1 MATIKRPNEL
11 DEAAKRLNAAR
22 NSVENMT
29 YGNFKSG
36 DLYQGLQRDYQQQG
50 QMAMKDTLGQVAAR
64 TGGMASSYAITAA
77 NQSYNNYMK
86 ALEDAARSMY
96 NEEYSRA
103 QNQYNMAQQDYNN
116 AYSQYRDSVA
126 DQRYADE
133 QKETKR
139 KNYLDSIIKS
149 AATGIAPVWDQTMEK
164 NFGITEAD
172 FDNAVNIGL
181 SQYKN
186 SAGYLSN
193 QAATDERLAQIFGA
207 EGFNWNNF
215 DWDNDGKVGKDDDKE
230 GTAADYFKN
239 AGSAYGKDY
248 WEQYSKDAQQ
258 GYADADT
265 EAAQEEVM
273 EILEAGGEP
282 PIDLLIKAGWLEE
295 ITPATEGETPDY
307 DLDKNGIPDGLS
319 GLAATMWQ
327 NNINSK
333 TKEDIKARI
342 ANGEDLDTIAGAY
355 GIVEDDDPNTV
366 DKTWESV
373 TGMSKAEWQQRFN
386 ENEVN
391 NYDYPNTNAGRAE
404 IIDTLVNSASF
415 SLSDKDQ
422 KNFDHIFGKGAYKTL
437 TEDVATLAG
446 GLSDKLLKWSR
457 SADRYDSLDTEF
469 FNNILT
475 DWINTTAEKIPGI
488 TKDQLL
494 AVIEAQV
501 PELYDWAE
509 NPDKA
514 IPYIGKAYYNGKWIT
529 PQG

>member
-64 TGGMASSYAITAA
+64 TGGMASSYATTAA

-133 QKETKR
+133 LAYQKSRDSIADQRYADEQKETKR

-164 NFGITEAD
+164 KFGITQED
-172 FDNAVNIGL
+172 FNNAVNIGL

-207 EGFNWNNF
+207 EGFVWDKF
-215 DWDNDGKVGKDDDKE
+215 DWDGDGQIGDADDNEMTPDE
-230 GTAADYFKN
+230 YFSNK
-239 AGSAYGKDY
+239 GSAYGTDY
-248 WEQYSKDAQQ
+248 WQNYANEAQA
-258 GYADADT
+258 GYKAENQA
-265 EAAQEEVM
+265 EAQDEVM
-273 EILEAGGEP
+273 AILEAGGEP
-282 PIDLLIKAGWLEE
+282 PIDLLIKAGWLEK
-295 ITPATEGETPDY
+295 ITPVNEGGAVNY
-307 DLDKNGIPDGLS
+307 DTDEDGIPDGLS
-319 GLAATMWQ
+319 GLARTMWES
-327 NNINSK
+327 NINEELKDLISSH
-333 TKEDIKARI
+333 TPESIAMRFAAENTDLSEDENKV
-342 ANGEDLDTIAGAY
+342 LDYYY
-355 GIVEDDDPNTV
+355 G
-366 DKTWESV
+366 
-373 TGMSKAEWQQRFN
+373 TGTAE
-386 ENEVN
+386 
-391 NYDYPNTNAGRAE
+391 AA
-404 IIDTLVNSASF
+404 
-415 SLSDKDQ
+415 
-422 KNFDHIFGKGAYKTL
+422 KNFVKSEKFKASMTDLGENHHQLQHVEEFKN
-437 TEDVATLAG
+437 
-446 GLSDKLLKWSR
+446 LLP
-457 SADRYDSLDTEF
+457 D
-469 FNNILT
+469 
-475 DWINTTAEKIPGI
+475 KIPADI
-488 TKDQLL
+488 
-494 AVIEAQV
+494 I
-501 PELYDWAE
+501 Y
-509 NPDKA
+509 
-514 IPYIGKAYYNGKWIT
+514 PYIERNYPKAFQNLYKYSPKE
-529 PQG
+529 